1 MICFS
6 DYHLLSLA
14 NYSST
19 YQQVDMA
26 PTKKDKVVKKE
37 KNEEAPTELKK
48 EEAPTKEKKEG
59 GKKNN
64 GAHLRASDHL
74 KKPRKEPTGKPRGR
88 RPGQKNK
95 KTKNTEIWLRNL
107 RK

>member
-1 MICFS
+1 
-6 DYHLLSLA
+6 
-14 NYSST
+14 
-19 YQQVDMA
+19 MA

-37 KNEEAPTELKK
+37 KNEEAPTDAKKEEAPTELKK
-48 EEAPTKEKKEG
+48 EEVSTKEKKEG

-64 GAHLRASDHL
+64 GAHLRVSDHL

-95 KTKNTEIWLRNL
+95 KTINTEIWLRNL

>member
-1 MICFS
+1 
-6 DYHLLSLA
+6 
-14 NYSST
+14 
-19 YQQVDMA
+19 MA

-37 KNEEAPTELKK
+37 KNEEAPTDVKK
-48 EEAPTKEKKEG
+48 EEAPTELKKEKDPAEINMEEVPLKEKKEG

-64 GAHLRASDHL
+64 GAHLRVSDHL

-95 KTKNTEIWLRNL
+95 KTINTEIWLRNL

>member
-1 MICFS
+1 
-6 DYHLLSLA
+6 
-14 NYSST
+14 
-19 YQQVDMA
+19 MA

-37 KNEEAPTELKK
+37 KNEEAPTDAKKEEAPTELKK
-48 EEAPTKEKKEG
+48 EEVSTKEKKEG